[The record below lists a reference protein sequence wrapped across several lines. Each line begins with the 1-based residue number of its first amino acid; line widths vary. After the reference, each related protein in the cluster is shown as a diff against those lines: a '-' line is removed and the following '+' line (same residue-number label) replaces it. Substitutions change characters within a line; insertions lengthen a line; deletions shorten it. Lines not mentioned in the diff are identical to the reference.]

1 MFDRNSVRE
10 GMIVYSSDGEK
21 LGKVLICEPASFV
34 IEKGF
39 FFPKDCVARYD
50 EVADISGDEIHLAT
64 TKEALTGYTR
74 ASGATAEATHED
86 ISVPVAE
93 EELEVEVRQK
103 HAGEVRLRKEVVT
116 EQKHIEV
123 PVTREEVRVEHVRT
137 DEPRAATAEGAFEE
151 KTVSMPVTEEE
162 VEIRKRPVVKEEV
175 RLRKDR
181 VVEQRAADADLRK
194 EKVDVERTGR
204 VIRDDDVD

>member
-1 MFDRNSVRE
+1 
-10 GMIVYSSDGEK
+10 
-21 LGKVLICEPASFV
+21 
-34 IEKGF
+34 
-39 FFPKDCVARYD
+39 
-50 EVADISGDEIHLAT
+50 
-64 TKEALTGYTR
+64 
-74 ASGATAEATHED
+74 
-86 ISVPVAE
+86 
-93 EELEVEVRQK
+93 
-103 HAGEVRLRKEVVT
+103 VT